1 MEHYELR
8 LLADYLYDVSVVGA
22 QAVNTWARPTPR
34 AVGGELQRDERA
46 EVVYAEIWSPVTG
59 APPSEEELK
68 KIIPVLD
75 GDKYGEYVS
84 LSGIRS
90 SVMAPPK
97 GRIWGAKLYSFGTPM

>member
-8 LLADYLYDVSVVGA
+8 LLADYLGGA
-22 QAVNTWARPTPR
+22 QAVNVWARPSPAT
-34 AVGGELQRDERA
+34 VVGELQRDERA
-46 EVVYAEIWSPVTG
+46 EVVFAEIWSPVTG
-59 APPSEEELK
+59 AGVEEELK

-90 SVMAPPK
+90 SVMA
-97 GRIWGAKLYSFGTPM
+97 